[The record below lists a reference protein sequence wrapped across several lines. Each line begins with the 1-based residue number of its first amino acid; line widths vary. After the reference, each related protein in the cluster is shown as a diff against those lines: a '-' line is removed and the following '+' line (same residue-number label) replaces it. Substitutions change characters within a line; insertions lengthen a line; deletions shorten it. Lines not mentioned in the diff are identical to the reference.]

1 MSDIAVE
8 VSHLWK
14 KFRRGE
20 IHDSLRDLVPALVSR
35 LVGRG
40 AKQTNVGEGEFW
52 ALKDVNF
59 QLSRGEIGSGGVV
72 RDAKLHA
79 KAVERVS
86 RKLAELG
93 FRALEPHESALPGA
107 AGNREYFLH
116 AVWEKDE

>member
-1 MSDIAVE
+1 METLD
-8 VSHLWK
+8 L
-14 KFRRGE
+14 RG
-20 IHDSLRDLVPALVSR
+20 LLCPLTWARTKYALSR
-35 LVGRG
+35 LKPG
-40 AKQTNVGEGEFW
+40 ADLLVLVKPQFE
-52 ALKDVNF
+52 
-59 QLSRGEIGSGGVV
+59 LSRGEIGSGGVV